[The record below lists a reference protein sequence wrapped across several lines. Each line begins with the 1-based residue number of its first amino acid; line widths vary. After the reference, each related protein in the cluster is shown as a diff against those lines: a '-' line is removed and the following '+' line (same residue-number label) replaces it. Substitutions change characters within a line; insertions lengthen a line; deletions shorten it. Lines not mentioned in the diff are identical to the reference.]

1 LQKRGRIVRKEFK
14 RSNGI
19 HGNYENE
26 LHNLNLLN
34 NLKHPNIVKLLSS
47 YTYRGKHNF
56 LFPLAQDGDLT
67 TFLTQKDRPYHFL
80 EDGAYYRALGELS
93 SAIEVVH
100 NYTSDQLNLDL
111 LGIHHDLKPQNI
123 LVHEGTFILAD
134 FGLSKFKEATESSKT
149 MFNIGGGHYLAPEC
163 EDYEANFEKHTINRS
178 SDVWSFG
185 CIIAEILTYMV
196 RGVDGVAEF
205 KRRRLVKVGILTTC
219 AFHAGRDKP
228 NAGVTAWLTKLKGET
243 AEPGQ
248 MASRLIESMLSME
261 PERRPKAG
269 QVTSRLRF
277 IAMNAYIDSIDGQY
291 DLLSGVVESLELEI
305 ERQRFKSWK
314 WAIRSSES
322 QPDPWNYSMDAAF
335 KFQLILKHL
344 VNIQQEL
351 GLIVSRCQH
360 TSSPLFLDLRIL
372 NDRLLALLPW
382 EIQERATTHLELHMM
397 QAQNA
402 TLLAETPNAFENSAF
417 HRKIAMLATI
427 KRMNLLVSERS
438 QIGRPDL
445 HHGLKSVQIE
455 EPFENHSIGTFSES
469 HESSKRRVLVEW
481 MRYGTHW
488 EGQVSEEM
496 FARVEAIAELLNSP
510 TKPDG
515 FRVLKCAGYFHDP
528 SNLAFGFIYEFPS
541 NPSTQQRIPTPR
553 SLANILDTT
562 QNIRERPS
570 LNDRFKLA
578 CALTVSLLEFH
589 KVGWMHK
596 SLSAYNVAFFVEA
609 DSHPRDW
616 LKEPYVVGFNR
627 SRPDEPTAFTEGPNM
642 DLKFQTYQHPE
653 YQKDRARF
661 RPDFDFYSLGLVLLE
676 IGLWKPL
683 EEVIAKLNVISREDL
698 PSKLLERRVP
708 LLSHMMGVN
717 YYEAVR
723 ACISGIPGCSPGL
736 EEDLMTEERY
746 TLLLNFEKLV
756 VERIGKCSV

>member
-1 LQKRGRIVRKEFK
+1 M
-14 RSNGI
+14 
-19 HGNYENE
+19 
-26 LHNLNLLN
+26 
-34 NLKHPNIVKLLSS
+34 KLLSS

-100 NYTSDQLNLDL
+100 NYASDQLNLNL

-205 KRRRLVKVGILTTC
+205 KRRRLVKVGILTTYT
-219 AFHAGRDKP
+219 FHAGRDKP
-228 NAGVTAWLTKLKGET
+228 NAEVTTWLTKLKGET

-277 IAMNAYIDSIDGQY
+277 IAVNAYIDSIDGQY

-322 QPDPWNYSMDAAF
+322 QSDPWNYSMDAAF

-351 GLIVSRCQH
+351 GLIVS
-360 TSSPLFLDLRIL
+360 
-372 NDRLLALLPW
+372 
-382 EIQERATTHLELHMM
+382 
-397 QAQNA
+397 
-402 TLLAETPNAFENSAF
+402 
-417 HRKIAMLATI
+417 
-427 KRMNLLVSERS
+427 
-438 QIGRPDL
+438 
-445 HHGLKSVQIE
+445 
-455 EPFENHSIGTFSES
+455 
-469 HESSKRRVLVEW
+469 
-481 MRYGTHW
+481 
-488 EGQVSEEM
+488 
-496 FARVEAIAELLNSP
+496 FAPAWW
-510 TKPDG
+510 
-515 FRVLKCAGYFHDP
+515 AG
-528 SNLAFGFIYEFPS
+528 
-541 NPSTQQRIPTPR
+541 
-553 SLANILDTT
+553 
-562 QNIRERPS
+562 
-570 LNDRFKLA
+570 
-578 CALTVSLLEFH
+578 
-589 KVGWMHK
+589 
-596 SLSAYNVAFFVEA
+596 
-609 DSHPRDW
+609 
-616 LKEPYVVGFNR
+616 
-627 SRPDEPTAFTEGPNM
+627 
-642 DLKFQTYQHPE
+642 
-653 YQKDRARF
+653 
-661 RPDFDFYSLGLVLLE
+661 
-676 IGLWKPL
+676 
-683 EEVIAKLNVISREDL
+683 
-698 PSKLLERRVP
+698 
-708 LLSHMMGVN
+708 
-717 YYEAVR
+717 
-723 ACISGIPGCSPGL
+723 
-736 EEDLMTEERY
+736 
-746 TLLLNFEKLV
+746 
-756 VERIGKCSV
+756 